1 MDAGI
6 MLNMLNGNA
15 AATTPDAGA
24 SYSVKGQNTREH
36 SNDFPAMVN
45 TVSKENSAQTA
56 VSSNISTAENAD
68 SAVLVI
74 SDQGRVEGD
83 VYVAYAVINGEVVG
97 NVYASEKLELSAKA
111 RISGNVE
118 YNLLE
123 MASGAEI
130 NGQMLHK
137 ATARKL
143 PENPIEKSKEKDNIH
158 RLDDTTATVAG
169 KS

>member
-1 MDAGI
+1 MFGSKKIKSSKIDTLVGQ
-6 MLNMLNGNA
+6 GVE
-15 AATTPDAGA
+15 
-24 SYSVKGQNTREH
+24 VKGDINFQGGLHLDGIVKGNVT
-36 SNDFPAMVN
+36 
-45 TVSKENSAQTA
+45 TA
-56 VSSNISTAENAD
+56 DNAEGT
-68 SAVLVI
+68 VLVI
-74 SDQGRVEGD
+74 SDRGRVEGD

-137 ATARKL
+137 QNANKRL
-143 PENPIEKSKEKDNIH
+143 EHQKESQEETSSDNIH
-158 RLDDTTATVAG
+158 HLDDSASAQ
-169 KS
+169 S

>member
-1 MDAGI
+1 MFGNDKDKKVKSSKIDTLIGQGVEVTGNI
-6 MLNMLNGNA
+6 KFQGGLHLDGVINGN
-15 AATTPDAGA
+15 
-24 SYSVKGQNTREH
+24 V
-36 SNDFPAMVN
+36 
-45 TVSKENSAQTA
+45 
-56 VSSNISTAENAD
+56 STADNAD

-97 NVYASEKLELSAKA
+97 NVYASQKLELSAKA

-143 PENPIEKSKEKDNIH
+143 PENPIEEPKDNIH
-158 RLDDTTATVAG
+158 HLDDATATVAG